1 MESLP
6 ATPVA
11 SQFGKYSLV
20 ARLATGGMAEIFLAR
35 LQGAAGFEKLVCI
48 KRILP
53 HLARDRQ
60 FVAMFLDEARI
71 AARITHPNV
80 CQVFELGEIAGSYY
94 LAMEYLEGIPLACF
108 RRDDYDGAAPDPRL
122 VAGIAIQACEGL
134 HHAHQLRHT
143 GGSGMEVVHR
153 DVSPQ
158 NLFVTADGIVKVLD
172 FGIAKIQGATVRTS
186 TGAIKGTYAYMAPE
200 QLRGERVDRR
210 TDVFALGIVMWET
223 LARRHLFKRDTEFLT
238 FQAITAEPIED
249 ICATRPD
256 VPPALSSVIRTALA
270 RDRDERFPTARILGE
285 AIAAAVQPLTAAA
298 ISEEIQRAFPGEL
311 AEQAEL
317 VRVAREGGVFDLDV
331 ERGPAV
337 GHGAD
342 LATTPISNQHPGA
355 PASSTSQT
363 ISAPRR
369 ATGGMPAAHDT
380 ATVVG
385 PHRVTGGMPAAA
397 DAVAAVSEPRRVT
410 GGMPAAV
417 GEAVP
422 VAGEP
427 RRVTGGPWLAP
438 GSPEAS
444 ALPRQ
449 PSGVPVLRPS
459 WRPLAIAALALA
471 VGGAGALIY
480 ARLDREPHRAE
491 DSARA
496 EQASAAHPSAAV
508 VEPPPGSPGALPAPS
523 GATRSPQADDPRA
536 PVPGAPAPSS
546 PAATAGGPTAGAS
559 RPAPS
564 LPANE
569 APPNAAHPPAPAG
582 ADKRAAGTPRPSPAA
597 TGKPSGPPGFITID
611 SSPVYAVIY
620 VDRRRYGETPLVR
633 LELSPGPHLVH
644 AVAPSGATRDVQIVI
659 ESGKVARAAQIA
671 W

>member
-6 ATPVA
+6 ATAAAHP
-11 SQFGKYSLV
+11 FGKYGLV

-108 RRDDYDGAAPDPRL
+108 RRDDYDGPAPDPRL

-134 HHAHQLRHT
+134 HHAHQLRH
-143 GGSGMEVVHR
+143 GDGSVMEVVHR

-158 NLFVTADGIVKVLD
+158 NVFVTADGIVKVLD

-249 ICATRPD
+249 ICAIRPD
-256 VPPALSSVIRTALA
+256 VPPALSSVIMTALA
-270 RDRDERFPTARILGE
+270 RDRGERFPTARMLGE
-285 AIAAAVQPLTAAA
+285 AIAAAVQPLTGAA

-317 VRVAREGGVFDLDV
+317 IRVAREGGAFDLDV
-331 ERGPAV
+331 ERGPSV

-342 LATTPISNQHPGA
+342 LLTTPISRQR
-355 PASSTSQT
+355 PAAQT
-363 ISAPRR
+363 ISDGPRMPPVDGAPPQPGGEPRR
-369 ATGGMPAAHDT
+369 VAGGMPAAG
-380 ATVVG
+380 A
-385 PHRVTGGMPAAA
+385 P
-397 DAVAAVSEPRRVT
+397 E
-410 GGMPAAV
+410 
-417 GEAVP
+417 
-422 VAGEP
+422 AGEP
-427 RRVTGGPWLAP
+427 RRTTGGPWPVP
-438 GSPEAS
+438 GAPEAIAATPRVPS
-444 ALPRQ
+444 A
-449 PSGVPVLRPS
+449 VPTLGPS

-471 VGGAGALIY
+471 AGGAGALIY
-480 ARLDREPHRAE
+480 ARLGHELHRTDDGPRAE
-491 DSARA
+491 LAA
-496 EQASAAHPSAAV
+496 PAHPSAAV
-508 VEPPPGSPGALPAPS
+508 VGPPPAAAAQPGSMKPGELRA
-523 GATRSPQADDPRA
+523 GDPDAMAAGA
-536 PVPGAPAPSS
+536 PVAGSSASTTGAPATGSS
-546 PAATAGGPTAGAS
+546 ASRSPRPASTPHPAAPPDAASEIAAALAAAKPDKYISGA
-559 RPAPS
+559 
-564 LPANE
+564 
-569 APPNAAHPPAPAG
+569 
-582 ADKRAAGTPRPSPAA
+582 PRPSAA
-597 TGKPSGPPGFITID
+597 AARPSGPPGFITID
-611 SSPVYAVIY
+611 SSPVYASIY
-620 VDRRRYGETPLVR
+620 IDGRSYGETPLVR
-633 LELSPGPHLVH
+633 LELSPGRHAVH
-644 AVAPSGATRDVQIVI
+644 AVSPSGATRDVRISI
-659 ESGKVARAAQIA
+659 ESGKVAPAARIA